1 MTQKELEYKLI
12 AEKRLIEA
20 SENGRLD
27 EVNALLTS
35 CVGMGEDGHWGN
47 CGVNTALIKA
57 GEMGHTEIAAQLLF
71 CGADVNTRDT
81 RNETA
86 LIKACSN
93 GHTKTARILLEH
105 GADTGI
111 CDIYGS
117 TAIIGP
123 CRWGFNEAASLLL
136 EYGADVNKRNNYGET
151 PLMAASQKGYTE
163 IVKLLLDHGADV
175 NIVDNDGNTAL
186 INSCRNCQPDTVL
199 QLLEH
204 NVNINHINTSGNTA
218 LTEACIWRGRSPRLG
233 KNTRII
239 RALLDKGADPNISGG
254 NDWTPIMHLAWT
266 GDVGLIKMLIGA
278 GADTRTRNKNGTDV
292 FDIIR
297 SRYPSKFRKWQEERL
312 KHEDSRPAA
321 PTNYEFDI

>member
-27 EVNALLTS
+27 EVNALLAS
-35 CVGMGEDGHWGN
+35 CVGMNEDVHREN
-47 CGVNTALIKA
+47 CVVNTALMKA
-57 GEMGHTEIAAQLLF
+57 GEMGHTEIAVQLIF
-71 CGADVNTRDT
+71 CGADINTRDT

-93 GHTKTARILLEH
+93 GHTKTARMLLEH

-117 TAIIGP
+117 TAITGP
-123 CRWGFNEAASLLL
+123 CRWGFNETAALLL

-163 IVKLLLDHGADV
+163 IVGLLLDHGADV

-204 NVNINHINTSGNTA
+204 SVNIDHINTSGNTA
-218 LTEACIWRGRSPRLG
+218 LTEACIWRGRGPRLG
-233 KNTRII
+233 KNTKII

-254 NDWTPIMHLAWT
+254 NDWTPMMHLAWT
-266 GDVGLIKMLIGA
+266 GDVDLIKMLIGA
-278 GADTRTRNKNGTDV
+278 GADTRIRNKNGTDI

-312 KHEDSRPAA
+312 GLEDSAQA
-321 PTNYEFDI
+321 GITGFEFDI

>member
-1 MTQKELEYKLI
+1 MTQKELKYKLI

-123 CRWGFNEAASLLL
+123 
-136 EYGADVNKRNNYGET
+136 
-151 PLMAASQKGYTE
+151 
-163 IVKLLLDHGADV
+163 
-175 NIVDNDGNTAL
+175 
-186 INSCRNCQPDTVL
+186 
-199 QLLEH
+199 
-204 NVNINHINTSGNTA
+204 
-218 LTEACIWRGRSPRLG
+218 
-233 KNTRII
+233 
-239 RALLDKGADPNISGG
+239 
-254 NDWTPIMHLAWT
+254 
-266 GDVGLIKMLIGA
+266 
-278 GADTRTRNKNGTDV
+278 
-292 FDIIR
+292 
-297 SRYPSKFRKWQEERL
+297 
-312 KHEDSRPAA
+312 
-321 PTNYEFDI
+321 